1 MDLLPITH
9 IPVSRW
15 APDISGGGN
24 TVSISSIC
32 ISRLGSFVSWGDGPG
47 RPGQPLSFRIRQLHC
62 QLTIVGQIVMYSA
75 KLRRCCR
82 CPDPGI
88 LDMGL
93 NWRTKNLTKPIHC
106 NVSWLRRSDRADKKR
121 IINLSCFENNKTPQC
136 PFRWNTEKCHDVRS
150 LLQNPWCC
158 LGVYTIEK
166 GDNHTAGS
174 VVTSV

>member
-47 RPGQPLSFRIRQLHC
+47 QPGQPLSFRIRQLHC

-93 NWRTKNLTKPIHC
+93 NWRTINLTKPIHY
-106 NVSWLRRSDRADKKR
+106 LMTLDGETDQTKR
-121 IINLSCFENNKTPQC
+121 ITKLNQTKILPLWKQLNRYLIWLGSGNMSWCPILAAESLVLSGCLYNRK
-136 PFRWNTEKCHDVRS
+136 RW
-150 LLQNPWCC
+150 
-158 LGVYTIEK
+158 
-166 GDNHTAGS
+166 
-174 VVTSV
+174 